1 MEKLPEDNLTLCKF
15 QMYCRLAE
23 IRNKR
28 EPGCPEAVE
37 DAKKALGL
45 SNKVHGG
52 EFEKR
57 KMEDIIAW
65 S

>member
-1 MEKLPEDNLTLCKF
+1 
-15 QMYCRLAE
+15 MYCRLAE